1 MSKLNRDQLVQLA
14 KSEITEISAQ
24 DLKRRLAA
32 GEKLTVVDVRE
43 RDEFV
48 QGHIPDAVFIPRGY
62 LELQI
67 EQHQPEREQPVVVYC
82 AGGVRSALAARNLKE
97 MGYANTIS
105 LIGHSDGSIITDEG
119 FNKGDEFFF
128 QIVRVYHTNYMVTTI
143 YDTFIE

>member
-67 EQHQPEREQPVVVYC
+67 EQHQPERHP
-82 AGGVRSALAARNLKE
+82 RTL
-97 MGYANTIS
+97 
-105 LIGHSDGSIITDEG
+105 
-119 FNKGDEFFF
+119 
-128 QIVRVYHTNYMVTTI
+128 
-143 YDTFIE
+143 